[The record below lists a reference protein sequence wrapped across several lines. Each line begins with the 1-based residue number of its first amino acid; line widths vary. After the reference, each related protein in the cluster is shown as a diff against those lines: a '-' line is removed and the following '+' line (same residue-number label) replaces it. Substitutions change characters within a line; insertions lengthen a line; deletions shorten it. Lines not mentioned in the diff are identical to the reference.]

1 MGTLLVDEIPSM
13 EFDDLVRRVRGEF
26 LEMPGLTLT
35 FAQAERLWGLER
47 DLCRQVIN
55 VLIGAEFLR
64 CTPAGMI
71 ARANA

>member
-1 MGTLLVDEIPSM
+1 M